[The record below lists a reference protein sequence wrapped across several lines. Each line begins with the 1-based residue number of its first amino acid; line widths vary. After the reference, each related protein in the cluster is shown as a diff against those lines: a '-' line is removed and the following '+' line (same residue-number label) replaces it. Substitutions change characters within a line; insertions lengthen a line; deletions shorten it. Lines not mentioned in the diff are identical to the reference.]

1 MVIVSSL
8 IYLPLTP
15 PSTEFI
21 QTVISYHSDR
31 LETVRTCC
39 NVHHLVVIPLVTMM
53 QMPRCGP
60 HSLNVLLLNVRAITS
75 KTFLMNDLIT
85 ELKVD
90 CMFLTETWL
99 SSDCSAAL
107 IESSIPDYSFSYS
120 IRKGK
125 GWGDSLYF
133 Y

>member
-1 MVIVSSL
+1 MDKMRLSRWCSLICSTTPINSRKNVPMVIVSSL

-31 LETVRTCC
+31 LETVRTCCC

-75 KTFLMNDLIT
+75 KTFLVNDLIS
-85 ELKVD
+85 EGNVD
-90 CMFLTETWL
+90 CTYLTK
-99 SSDCSAAL
+99 AL
-107 IESSIPDYSFSYS
+107 AVF
-120 IRKGK
+120 R
-125 GWGDSLYF
+125 L
-133 Y
+133 